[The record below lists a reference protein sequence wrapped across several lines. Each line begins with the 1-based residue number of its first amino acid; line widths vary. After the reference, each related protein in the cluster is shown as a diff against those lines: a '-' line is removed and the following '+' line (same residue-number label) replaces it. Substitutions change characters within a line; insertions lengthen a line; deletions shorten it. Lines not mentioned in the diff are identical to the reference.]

1 MNKIYGK
8 YKSLCAIAQK
18 KLCLEILKIFGYD
31 ILYL

>member
-1 MNKIYGK
+1 MESINP
-8 YKSLCAIAQK
+8 LCAIAQK